1 MASRIL
7 AKAVGID
14 VDYRQEP
21 DRHEYAALLP
31 DDVEPYFEEE
41 PTVKEFLLRFKPTQ
55 AGVARYIKTL
65 FPFWNWIFHY
75 NLQWLTG
82 DVIAGVT
89 VGFVVV
95 PQGMAYALLAK
106 LSPEYGLY
114 TSFVGFLLYWA
125 FATSKDI
132 TIGTVAVMSTIVG
145 NIVIKVQDKHP
156 DIPAEQVARGLALIS
171 GAILLFIGL
180 IRAGWIVEFIP
191 LVAIASFMTGA
202 AFSIAVGQ
210 VPAMMGISGI
220 NTREA
225 TYKVL
230 INTLKNLGSAKVDA
244 ALGLSALFA
253 LYFIRWVCNTMSER
267 QPHRKKMWF
276 FLSTLRMAFI
286 ILLYTMVSWLSN
298 RGISNAK
305 EAKFKILGT
314 VPRGFQHAGVPHIDS
329 RLIGAF
335 SSELPAAI
343 IVLLIEH
350 IAISKSFGRIN
361 NYTIDPSQELVALG
375 FTNVFGPFL
384 GGYPATG
391 SFSRTAIKSKAGV
404 RTPLAGIFTAVLVLL
419 ALYALTTV
427 FFYIPMATLAG
438 LIIHA
443 VGDLITA
450 PDVVYRFYQISPL
463 DVVIFFAGVLV
474 TVFTNIENGIYTAMA
489 ASAAVLLF
497 RHARAK
503 GLVLGHIKVHYLG
516 EEQQQQQHQ
525 QQNPPPPPHH
535 SPATEPVEG
544 IDRLAQH
551 SHPSTP
557 TSSTST
563 SSTSTTTITTTTPT
577 PTSAYL
583 PLNPSSSL
591 STSPHNPALAPL
603 VAAPPHPGVL
613 VYRLTDTLTYANQAS
628 FLDALA
634 AAVFAHTRPGADPA
648 DHYARPGDRPWND
661 PGPRPRLR
669 LPLRAWGKKSKN
681 NNDAVQNED
690 GDGEENNDV
699 GAVAVTADKRP
710 LLRAVVLDFS
720 SVADVD
726 VTAVQG
732 LVDVRGQVDRYAG
745 RPAGGGRELPA
756 AGGVEWHFAGV
767 GRRWTR
773 RALAAAGFGYR
784 SAAAAAAGAVG
795 SDGLFAVAEVGG
807 RSLGVVRDEKMLV
820 GGGVAAGG
828 DVESGVVASEPAP
841 EKKRFAPVYGV
852 NRPFFHLDLP
862 AAVNAAV
869 RNARRREEEEEHEA
883 VGTVHVEAGGKG
895 E

>member
-1 MASRIL
+1 MPSRRVL
-7 AKAVGID
+7 AKPLGIN

-21 DRHEYAALLP
+21 DKDDYATLIP
-31 DDVEPYFEEE
+31 DHVDPYFEEE
-41 PTVKEFLLRFKPTQ
+41 PTAKEFLLQFKPTR
-55 AGVARYIKTL
+55 AGAARYIKDL

-82 DVIAGVT
+82 DIIAGVT

-156 DIPAEQVARGLALIS
+156 DIPAEQVARCLSLIS

-191 LVAIASFMTGA
+191 LVAITSFMTGA

-225 TYKVL
+225 TYLVL
-230 INTLKNLGSAKVDA
+230 INTLKKLGSTKIDA

-253 LYFIRWVCNTMSER
+253 LYFIRWVCNTMSEK

-286 ILLYTMVSWLSN
+286 ILLYTMASWLSN

-314 VPRGFQHAGVPHIDS
+314 VPRGFQHAGAPHVDA
-329 RLIGAF
+329 RLIRAF

-419 ALYALTTV
+419 ALYALTSV

-443 VGDLITA
+443 VGDLITP

-463 DVVIFFAGVLV
+463 EVIIFFAGVLV
-474 TVFTNIENGIYTAMA
+474 TVFTNIENGIYTAIA

-503 GLVLGHIKVHYLG
+503 GLVLGHIKVHYLTDA
-516 EEQQQQQHQ
+516 EFARQQQQH
-525 QQNPPPPPHH
+525 
-535 SPATEPVEG
+535 SDPADA
-544 IDRLAQH
+544 IDRH
-551 SHPSTP
+551 HPPSSSSSSTP
-557 TSSTST
+557 SSTSAPT
-563 SSTSTTTITTTTPT
+563 NTTPDSAIDFPTTTD
-577 PTSAYL
+577 AYL
-583 PLNPSSSL
+583 PLTHHDGS
-591 STSPHNPALAPL
+591 NPALPL
-603 VAAPPHPGVL
+603 STMPHPGIL
-613 VYRLTDTLTYANQAS
+613 IYRLTDTLTYANQAAY
-628 FLDALA
+628 LDALTT
-634 AAVFAHTRPGADPA
+634 AVFAHTRPARA
-648 DHYARPGDRPWND
+648 SHYARLGDRPWND
-661 PGPRPRLR
+661 PGPRRGEVVDL
-669 LPLRAWGKKSKN
+669 
-681 NNDAVQNED
+681 DAD
-690 GDGEENNDV
+690 
-699 GAVAVTADKRP
+699 ARP
-710 LLRAVVLDFS
+710 VLRAVVLDFGA
-720 SVADVD
+720 VANVD

-732 LVDVRGQVDRYAG
+732 LVDVRKQLERHADAVE
-745 RPAGGGRELPA
+745 GGD
-756 AGGVEWHFAGV
+756 GVLEWHFAGV
-767 GRRWTR
+767 GRRWTK
-773 RALAAAGFGYR
+773 RALAAAGFGYGAKG
-784 SAAAAAAGAVG
+784 SAAVG
-795 SDGLFAVAEVGG
+795 TEGLFAVAEVGG
-807 RSLGVVRDEKMLV
+807 ASVEEVRDEKAV
-820 GGGVAAGG
+820 VG
-828 DVESGVVASEPAP
+828 DVENGGAR
-841 EKKRFAPVYGV
+841 KRLTTVYGV
-852 NRPFFHLDLP
+852 NRPFFHIDLP
-862 AAVNAAV
+862 AAVRAAV
-869 RNARRREEEEEHEA
+869 RNARKREEQHVVRTVQVDAAGKEE
-883 VGTVHVEAGGKG
+883 
-895 E
+895 

>member
-1 MASRIL
+1 MASRGKDFGRIL
-7 AKAVGID
+7 AKPLGIN

-21 DRHEYAALLP
+21 DRHEYASMP
-31 DDVEPYFEEE
+31 SDVEPYFEEE
-41 PTVKEFLLRFKPTQ
+41 PTAKEFLLQFTPTR
-55 AGVARYIKTL
+55 AGAARYIKTL

-75 NLQWLTG
+75 NLQWLIG
-82 DVIAGVT
+82 DIIAGVT

-106 LSPEYGLY
+106 LTPEYGLY

-156 DIPAEQVARGLALIS
+156 DIPAEQVARGLSLIS

-191 LVAIASFMTGA
+191 LVAITSFMTGA

-230 INTLKNLGSAKVDA
+230 INTLKALGKTKVDA

-253 LYFIRWVCNTMSER
+253 LYFFRWICNTMSER

-286 ILLYTMVSWLSN
+286 ILLYTMISWLSN

-314 VPRGFQHAGVPHIDS
+314 VPRGFQHAGAPHIDT
-329 RLIGAF
+329 RLIRAF

-404 RTPLAGIFTAVLVLL
+404 RTPLAGIFTAILVLL
-419 ALYALTTV
+419 ALYALTSV
-427 FFYIPMATLAG
+427 FFYIPMASLSG

-443 VGDLITA
+443 VGDLITP

-463 DVVIFFAGVLV
+463 EVIIFFAGVLV
-474 TVFTNIENGIYTAMA
+474 TVFTNIENGIYTAIA

-503 GLVLGHIKVHYLG
+503 GLVLGRIRVHYLTDA
-516 EEQQQQQHQ
+516 E
-525 QQNPPPPPHH
+525 
-535 SPATEPVEG
+535 
-544 IDRLAQH
+544 LAQRH
-551 SHPSTP
+551 QTPPFASSASSITRPSSSSTP
-557 TSSTST
+557 TPSSPPTQPP
-563 SSTSTTTITTTTPT
+563 TTTD
-577 PTSAYL
+577 AYL
-583 PLNPSSSL
+583 PLNHPDGS
-591 STSPHNPALAPL
+591 NPTAPL
-603 VAAPPHPGVL
+603 TPMPHPGIL
-613 VYRLTDTLTYANQAS
+613 IYRLTDNLTYANQAAY
-628 FLDALA
+628 LDGLTTAAFAL
-634 AAVFAHTRPGADPA
+634 TRPAQLT
-648 DHYARPGDRPWND
+648 HYARLGDRPWND
-661 PGPRPRLR
+661 PGPRRGAAAVDLAADPR
-669 LPLRAWGKKSKN
+669 P
-681 NNDAVQNED
+681 V
-690 GDGEENNDV
+690 
-699 GAVAVTADKRP
+699 
-710 LLRAVVLDFS
+710 LRAVVLDCAA
-720 SVADVD
+720 VGLVD
-726 VTAVQG
+726 VTGVQG
-732 LVDVRGQVDRYAG
+732 LVDVRGQLDRY
-745 RPAGGGRELPA
+745 GGD
-756 AGGVEWHFAGV
+756 GGVEWHFAGV
-767 GRRWTR
+767 GRRWTK
-773 RALAAAGFGYR
+773 RALAAAGFGYPR
-784 SAAAAAAGAVG
+784 KGEEGVEPG
-795 SDGLFAVAEVGG
+795 VFAVAEVGG
-807 RSLGVVRDEKMLV
+807 SSLEEVRNE
-820 GGGVAAGG
+820 GPGG
-828 DVESGVVASEPAP
+828 DE
-841 EKKRFAPVYGV
+841 EKGAEGRGEGKRLATLYGV
-852 NRPFFHLDLP
+852 NRPFFHIDVP
-862 AAVNAAV
+862 AAVRAAV
-869 RNARRREEEEEHEA
+869 RNAKRREDAAQA
-883 VGTVHVEAGGKG
+883 VQTVHVEAAGK
-895 E
+895 EE

>member
-1 MASRIL
+1 MPSRGNDFGRAL
-7 AKAVGID
+7 AKLLGIN

-21 DRHEYAALLP
+21 DRHEYATLLP
-31 DDVEPYFEEE
+31 DNVEPYFEDE
-41 PTVKEFLLRFKPTQ
+41 PTVKEYLLQFKPTR
-55 AGVARYIKTL
+55 AGAARYIKDL

-82 DVIAGVT
+82 DIIAGVT

-156 DIPAEQVARGLALIS
+156 DIPAEQVARGLSLIS

-191 LVAIASFMTGA
+191 LVAITSFMTGA

-230 INTLKNLGSAKVDA
+230 INTLKKLGSSKVDA
-244 ALGLSALFA
+244 ALGLSALFL

-286 ILLYTMVSWLSN
+286 ILLYTMISWLSN
-298 RGISNAK
+298 RDISNAK

-329 RLIGAF
+329 RLISAF

-419 ALYALTTV
+419 ALYALTSV
-427 FFYIPMATLAG
+427 FFYIPMASLAG

-443 VGDLITA
+443 VGDLITP
-450 PDVVYRFYQISPL
+450 PDVVYRFYRISPL
-463 DVVIFFAGVLV
+463 EVVIFFAGVLV
-474 TVFTNIENGIYTAMA
+474 TVFTNIENGIYTAIA

-503 GLVLGHIKVHYLG
+503 GLVLGHVEVHYLTDDADFATSAR
-516 EEQQQQQHQ
+516 QQQRHQHQ
-525 QQNPPPPPHH
+525 HPQDPPNPD
-535 SPATEPVEG
+535 SSSAEA
-544 IDRLAQH
+544 IDHL
-551 SHPSTP
+551 STP
-557 TSSTST
+557 TTTASS
-563 SSTSTTTITTTTPT
+563 SSPIDLTTTPYT
-577 PTSAYL
+577 TSAYI
-583 PLNPSSSL
+583 PL
-591 STSPHNPALAPL
+591 STSPSAHNPTLFPPT
-603 VAAPPHPGVL
+603 PPHPGVL
-613 VYRLTDTLTYANQAS
+613 IYRLTDTLTYANQSSYLSSLTA
-628 FLDALA
+628 FI
-634 AAVFAHTRPGADPA
+634 FAHTRPARGTT
-648 DHYARPGDRPWND
+648 HYARPGDRPWND
-661 PGPRPRLR
+661 PGPRRGE
-669 LPLRAWGKKSKN
+669 A
-681 NNDAVQNED
+681 AVVED
-690 GDGEENNDV
+690 DV
-699 GAVAVTADKRP
+699 RP
-710 LLRAVVLDFS
+710 VLRAVVLDFGA
-720 SVADVD
+720 VAEVD
-726 VTAVQG
+726 VTGVQG
-732 LVDVRGQVDRYAG
+732 LVDVRAQVER
-745 RPAGGGRELPA
+745 
-756 AGGVEWHFAGV
+756 
-767 GRRWTR
+767 
-773 RALAAAGFGYR
+773 
-784 SAAAAAAGAVG
+784 
-795 SDGLFAVAEVGG
+795 
-807 RSLGVVRDEKMLV
+807 
-820 GGGVAAGG
+820 
-828 DVESGVVASEPAP
+828 
-841 EKKRFAPVYGV
+841 
-852 NRPFFHLDLP
+852 
-862 AAVNAAV
+862 AAV
-869 RNARRREEEEEHEA
+869 RNAKRREEQQA
-883 VGTVHVEAGGKG
+883 VSTVHVEAAGK
-895 E
+895 EE

>member
-1 MASRIL
+1 MPSRGNDFGRAL
-7 AKAVGID
+7 AKLLGIN

-21 DRHEYAALLP
+21 DRHEYATLLP
-31 DDVEPYFEEE
+31 DNVEPYFEDE
-41 PTVKEFLLRFKPTQ
+41 PTVKEYLLQFKPTR
-55 AGVARYIKTL
+55 AGAARYIKDL

-82 DVIAGVT
+82 DIIAGVT

-156 DIPAEQVARGLALIS
+156 DIPAEQVARGLSLIS

-191 LVAIASFMTGA
+191 LVAITSFMTGA

-225 TYKVL
+225 THKVL
-230 INTLKNLGSAKVDA
+230 IDTLKKLGSSKVDA
-244 ALGLSALFA
+244 TLGLSALFL

-286 ILLYTMVSWLSN
+286 ILLYTMISWLSN
-298 RGISNAK
+298 RDISNAK

-329 RLIGAF
+329 RLISAF

-419 ALYALTTV
+419 ALYALTSV
-427 FFYIPMATLAG
+427 FFYIPMASLAG

-443 VGDLITA
+443 VGDLITP
-450 PDVVYRFYQISPL
+450 PDVVYRFYRISPL
-463 DVVIFFAGVLV
+463 EVVIFFAGVLV
-474 TVFTNIENGIYTAMA
+474 TVFTNIENGIYTAIA

-503 GLVLGHIKVHYLG
+503 GLVLGHVKVHYLTDADFAR
-516 EEQQQQQHQ
+516 QQQQQHQ
-525 QQNPPPPPHH
+525 HPQDPPNPD
-535 SPATEPVEG
+535 SSSAEA
-544 IDRLAQH
+544 IDHL
-551 SHPSTP
+551 STP
-557 TSSTST
+557 TTTASS
-563 SSTSTTTITTTTPT
+563 SSPIDLTTTTPYT
-577 PTSAYL
+577 TSAYL
-583 PLNPSSSL
+583 PLSPSPSAHNPSL
-591 STSPHNPALAPL
+591 LPPT
-603 VAAPPHPGVL
+603 PPHPGVL
-613 VYRLTDTLTYANQAS
+613 IYRLTDTLTYANQSSYLSSLTA
-628 FLDALA
+628 FI
-634 AAVFAHTRPGADPA
+634 FAHTRPLHGTT
-648 DHYARPGDRPWND
+648 HYARPGDRPWND
-661 PGPRPRLR
+661 PGPRRGE
-669 LPLRAWGKKSKN
+669 A
-681 NNDAVQNED
+681 AVVESD
-690 GDGEENNDV
+690 
-699 GAVAVTADKRP
+699 DKRP
-710 LLRAVVLDFS
+710 VLKAVVLDFGA
-720 SVADVD
+720 VAEVD
-726 VTAVQG
+726 VTGVQG
-732 LVDVRGQVDRYAG
+732 LVDVRAQVERYAG
-745 RPAGGGRELPA
+745 GDGE
-756 AGGVEWHFAGV
+756 GGVEWHFAGV
-767 GRRWTR
+767 GGRWAR
-773 RALAAAGFGYR
+773 RALGAAGFGYG
-784 SAAAAAAGAVG
+784 AKKGAGGGGVVG
-795 SDGLFAVAEVGG
+795 SEGLFAVAEVGG
-807 RSLGVVRDEKMLV
+807 ASVEEVRDEKV
-820 GGGVAAGG
+820 GGAGND
-828 DVESGVVASEPAP
+828 DVESGGGGTAR
-841 EKKRFAPVYGV
+841 KRFATVYGV

-862 AAVNAAV
+862 AAVRAAV
-869 RNARRREEEEEHEA
+869 RNAKRREEQQA
-883 VGTVHVEAGGKG
+883 VSTVHVEAAGK
-895 E
+895 EE

>member
-1 MASRIL
+1 MASRGKDFGRIL
-7 AKAVGID
+7 AKPLGIN

-21 DRHEYAALLP
+21 DRHEYASVP
-31 DDVEPYFEEE
+31 SDVEPYFEEE
-41 PTVKEFLLRFKPTQ
+41 PTAKEFLLQFTPTR
-55 AGVARYIKTL
+55 AGAARYIKTL

-75 NLQWLTG
+75 NLQWLIG
-82 DVIAGVT
+82 DIIAGVT

-106 LSPEYGLY
+106 LTPEYGLY

-156 DIPAEQVARGLALIS
+156 DIPAEQVARGLSLIS

-191 LVAIASFMTGA
+191 LVAITSFMTGA

-230 INTLKNLGSAKVDA
+230 INTLKALGKTKVDA

-253 LYFIRWVCNTMSER
+253 LYFFRWICNTMSER

-286 ILLYTMVSWLSN
+286 ILLYTMISWLSN

-314 VPRGFQHAGVPHIDS
+314 VPRGFQHAGAPHIDT
-329 RLIGAF
+329 RLIRAF

-404 RTPLAGIFTAVLVLL
+404 RTPLAGIFTAILVLL
-419 ALYALTTV
+419 ALYALTSV
-427 FFYIPMATLAG
+427 FFYIPMASLSG

-443 VGDLITA
+443 VGDLITP

-463 DVVIFFAGVLV
+463 EVIIFFAGVLV
-474 TVFTNIENGIYTAMA
+474 TVFTNIENGIYTAIA

-503 GLVLGHIKVHYLG
+503 GLVLGRIR
-516 EEQQQQQHQ
+516 
-525 QQNPPPPPHH
+525 PP
-535 SPATEPVEG
+535 T
-544 IDRLAQH
+544 
-551 SHPSTP
+551 
-557 TSSTST
+557 
-563 SSTSTTTITTTTPT
+563 
-577 PTSAYL
+577 
-583 PLNPSSSL
+583 
-591 STSPHNPALAPL
+591 
-603 VAAPPHPGVL
+603 
-613 VYRLTDTLTYANQAS
+613 
-628 FLDALA
+628 
-634 AAVFAHTRPGADPA
+634 
-648 DHYARPGDRPWND
+648 
-661 PGPRPRLR
+661 
-669 LPLRAWGKKSKN
+669 
-681 NNDAVQNED
+681 
-690 GDGEENNDV
+690 
-699 GAVAVTADKRP
+699 
-710 LLRAVVLDFS
+710 
-720 SVADVD
+720 
-726 VTAVQG
+726 
-732 LVDVRGQVDRYAG
+732 
-745 RPAGGGRELPA
+745 
-756 AGGVEWHFAGV
+756 
-767 GRRWTR
+767 WT
-773 RALAAAGFGYR
+773 
-784 SAAAAAAGAVG
+784 V
-795 SDGLFAVAEVGG
+795 
-807 RSLGVVRDEKMLV
+807 
-820 GGGVAAGG
+820 
-828 DVESGVVASEPAP
+828 
-841 EKKRFAPVYGV
+841 
-852 NRPFFHLDLP
+852 
-862 AAVNAAV
+862 
-869 RNARRREEEEEHEA
+869 
-883 VGTVHVEAGGKG
+883 
-895 E
+895 